1 MKTFTRWGAAAITL
15 SALVLST
22 STPAQ
27 TNALKPGDY
36 TRSLNLG
43 DLPRTYLVHVP
54 NAYDDRKPWPV
65 VLIFHGGGS
74 NAGQFLRFTKFNET
88 ANKNGFIAVYPN
100 GTGKTIQG
108 HEIFGWNGGPRRP
121 GGNNPELNKVDDV
134 GFTKAMID
142 DLATVVRVDPKRVY
156 ATGMS
161 MGAIMVY
168 QLASELSERIAAIAP
183 IAGPMGTETCH
194 PHRPVPV
201 IHFHG
206 TEDNAVPLKGGK
218 GKLETSGTD
227 FYSVEHSIRA
237 WVKANGCSET
247 PTVEKLPDKEED
259 GTRVIRNTYVDGKAG
274 AEVILYLIEGGGH
287 TWPGREFGPELK
299 VLGKSTHDISAN
311 DLIWEF
317 FAKHPM
323 K

>member
-1 MKTFTRWGAAAITL
+1 MKLTASPALIAVIL
-15 SALVLST
+15 SAFVGASQLG
-22 STPAQ
+22 AQ
-27 TNALKPGDY
+27 TNPLTPGDY
-36 TRSLNLG
+36 TRSLNFD
-43 DLPRTYLVHVP
+43 DLPRTCLVHVP
-54 NAYDDRKPWPV
+54 RAYDGRKPWPV
-65 VLIFHGGGS
+65 VLIFHGGGG
-74 NAGQFLRFTKFNET
+74 NARQFLRFTGFNET
-88 ANKNGFIAVYPN
+88 ADKNGFIAVYPN

-134 GFTKAMID
+134 GFTKALLD
-142 DLATVVRVDPKRVY
+142 DLAGVVRVDAKRVY

-168 QLASELSERIAAIAP
+168 RLASELSERIAAIAP
-183 IAGPMGTETCH
+183 VAGPMGTETCT
-194 PHRPVPV
+194 PQRPVPV

-206 TEDNAVPLKGGK
+206 TEDEAVPVQGGK
-218 GKLETSGTD
+218 GKLDVSGTD

-259 GTRVIRNTYVDGKAG
+259 STRVIRNTYGGKAG

-299 VLGKSTHDISAN
+299 VLGKSTRDISAN
-311 DLIWEF
+311 DQIWEF
-317 FAKHPM
+317 FTNHPM